1 MLIGERR
8 GLLNLRLSLPDK
20 KLCGVH
26 VMGDDV
32 LHALPRP
39 TSFTPAAWKRSTGVT
54 PGAKVPVDGWK
65 SDTVS
70 PLHEMQCTLCLEEL
84 DMRTVLGASILL
96 VVVAWAGPASPQALQ
111 PGLWETTARMEMAGM
126 TMPPTTVRQCIRDA
140 SPENAV
146 PQMPNCTVTSRSAS
160 GNTVRWSVRCQ
171 EGGMNMTGNGEM
183 TLQGAT
189 SEGVL
194 QLTLDQGGQRQQMTQ
209 RFSGRRIGNC

>member
-84 DMRTVLGASILL
+84 DMRTLLGA
-96 VVVAWAGPASPQALQ
+96 
-111 PGLWETTARMEMAGM
+111 GLWETTARMEMAGM